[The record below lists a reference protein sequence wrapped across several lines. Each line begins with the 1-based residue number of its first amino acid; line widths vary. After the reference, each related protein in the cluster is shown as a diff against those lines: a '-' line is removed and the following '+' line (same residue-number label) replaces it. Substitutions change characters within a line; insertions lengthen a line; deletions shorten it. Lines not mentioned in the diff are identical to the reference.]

1 MTERELRRALR
12 ERPVPGEREAAERTL
27 RVLRA
32 AHADGA
38 PAPARRRPLLRPA
51 LALALA
57 LAALGTV
64 LSPAGAD
71 VRRWI
76 GDRLDPEPSTTLG
89 RACPRRAGCS

>member
-12 ERPVPGEREAAERTL
+12 ERPVPGEAEAAERTL
-27 RVLRA
+27 RLLRA
-32 AHADGA
+32 AHAAA
-38 PAPARRRPLLRPA
+38 PPAAARRRGLLRPA

-64 LSPAGAD
+64 LSPAGAE

-76 GDRLDPEPSTTLG
+76 GDRLDPEPSRLC
-89 RACPRRAGCS
+89 RACPQAAGSS